1 MSAVSAPFILSIRAA
16 NCVVAELKIEDIGA
30 VVKSK
35 RKEQCMVLY
44 LYLFLYVSA
53 RSVFAGCLE

>member
-1 MSAVSAPFILSIRAA
+1 MSAASAPFILSIRAA

-35 RKEQCMVLY
+35 QRAMY
-44 LYLFLYVSA
+44 GFVSV
-53 RSVFAGCLE
+53 SVFICVS